1 MATSVEQLGWDY
13 SAAWSSK
20 SPATVAA
27 FFAEDGEITINGGQ
41 PMKGRKAIADMAAGF
56 YSAFPDLVVRY
67 DGVRVAGRHVLF
79 LWTLEGRHA
88 QTNNF
93 VTIGGWEEWDL
104 DDASKVTSSLGWFDI
119 ADYEGQIAG
128 RARTS

>member
-1 MATSVEQLGWDY
+1 MATSAEQLGRDY

-20 SPATVAA
+20 SPAAVAA
-27 FFAEDGEITINGGQ
+27 FFAEDGEIAINGGQ

-56 YSAFPDLVVRY
+56 YAAFPDLIVRC

-88 QTNNF
+88 ETRNF
-93 VTIGGWEEWDL
+93 VAVSGWEEWDL
-104 DDASKVTSSLGWFDI
+104 DDASKVTSSLGWFDTG
-119 ADYEGQIAG
+119 DYEGQIAG